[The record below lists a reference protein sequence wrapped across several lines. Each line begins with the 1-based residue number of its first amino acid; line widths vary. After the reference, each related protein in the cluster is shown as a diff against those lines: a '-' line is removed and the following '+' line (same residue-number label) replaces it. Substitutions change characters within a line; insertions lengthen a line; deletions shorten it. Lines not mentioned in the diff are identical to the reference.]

1 MQVFPFKVQ
10 EEVIFQWVMARIVT
24 VLPKHIQIK
33 FIGLDYGLNFFWLNH
48 FRVIISYV
56 PVMQLR
62 GSRKDP

>member
-10 EEVIFQWVMARIVT
+10 EEVSFQWVMARIVT

-33 FIGLDYGLNFFWLNH
+33 FIGLDCGLNSFWQNQ
-48 FRVIISYV
+48 FRVIISY
-56 PVMQLR
+56 VMQLR